1 MCIRKDAM
9 LNTVESDGG
18 IGNNIGLK
26 NNGADTVE
34 PAAYTDSWVV
44 STPYLQAG
52 SEEKGSTQKEWV
64 HTSQGRVE

>member
-1 MCIRKDAM
+1 M

-18 IGNNIGLK
+18 IGNNIGFK

-52 SEEKGSTQKEWV
+52 SEEKGSTQKE
-64 HTSQGRVE
+64 

>member
-1 MCIRKDAM
+1 M

-18 IGNNIGLK
+18 ISNNSGFK
-26 NNGADTVE
+26 NNRADTVE

-52 SEEKGSTQKEWV
+52 
-64 HTSQGRVE
+64 